1 MLNKP
6 RVEAFEECDR
16 DEVGKEQ
23 LNENVMEKY

>member
-6 RVEAFEECDR
+6 RVEAFEERDR

>member
-6 RVEAFEECDR
+6 RAEAFEEGD
-16 DEVGKEQ
+16 GAGSWQ